1 MIFYSGQSFVI
12 EETSDAQESRPEAE
26 GHAQASCVAQLKRL
40 IQRFADFGSL
50 KSPEQMNNEGDGI
63 FAIKARC
70 GLRAYGWY
78 HPQRQKVFVISH
90 YICKK
95 KQKLDPAD
103 LTRAKNNRDSYGKVQ
118 NG

>member
-1 MIFYSGQSFVI
+1 MIFYKGNIFTI
-12 EETSDAQESRPEAE
+12 EETDDAIASKPEAE
-26 GHAQASCVAQLKRL
+26 SQAQPSIAVAQHKNL
-40 IQRFADFGSL
+40 IKRFADMGKL
-50 KSPEQMNNEGDGI
+50 RSPDQMTPEGDGI

-78 HPQRQKVFVISH
+78 HSINRHVFVISH

-103 LTRAKNNRDSYGKVQ
+103 LERAQRNRIKYETFS
-118 NG
+118 